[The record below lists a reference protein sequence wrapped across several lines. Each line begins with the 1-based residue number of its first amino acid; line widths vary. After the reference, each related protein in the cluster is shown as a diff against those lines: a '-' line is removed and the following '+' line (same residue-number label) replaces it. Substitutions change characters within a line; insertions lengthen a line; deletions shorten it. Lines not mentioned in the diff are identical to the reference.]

1 MKHFINV
8 IAIPGISILMSGCFG
23 SLPTRPT
30 PSVQPSKEG
39 VTAKVD
45 ESGRI
50 TLVTKNGVV
59 YQPCGEGF
67 QIKCPLV
74 SGKTQENLIGTIT
87 EVSLEGKPESDQM
100 ESMVLRANTGARSNS
115 NCDPALKVKIG
126 NREQLFVI
134 PGC

>member
-8 IAIPGISILMSGCFG
+8 IAISCISISMSGCFG
-23 SLPTRPT
+23 SLPVRPT
-30 PSVQPSKEG
+30 PPVQPSKEG

-50 TLVTKNGVV
+50 TLVTRSGVV
-59 YQPCGEGF
+59 YQPCGYGY
-67 QIKCPLV
+67 QIKCPPI
-74 SGKTQENLIGTIT
+74 SEKRQENLIGTIT
-87 EVSLEGKPESDQM
+87 EVSLEGKPESGQT
-100 ESMVLRANTGARSNS
+100 EPMVLRANTSARSNS
-115 NCDPALKVKIG
+115 SCDPALKVKIG